1 MNREWVELM
10 MVHWLEKQALIRARG
25 QGKDNRSIC
34 SDPRFPR
41 IISLPCAGR
50 LKAKIIPYLL
60 TLLVIHFMLSK
71 FSVKNQILIFFPS
84 LCFRNRLYRRG
95 RADRETLAKY
105 NQNWACRKIFPILW
119 KMCTTITQSFVRDLS
134 SRFP

>member
-1 MNREWVELM
+1 MSWIDDGPLTWKASLNKSQR
-10 MVHWLEKQALIRARG
+10 
-25 QGKDNRSIC
+25 
-34 SDPRFPR
+34 PRQR
-41 IISLPCAGR
+41 QSL
-50 LKAKIIPYLL
+50 YLL
-60 TLLVIHFMLSK
+60 RSAIPAYHFASLRRPPKGQNNSLFTYFAGNSFHAIEIFRK
-71 FSVKNQILIFFPS
+71 KSNSHFFPS

>member
-1 MNREWVELM
+1 MSWIDDGPLTWKASLNKSQRPRQRQSLYS
-10 MVHWLEKQALIRARG
+10 L
-25 QGKDNRSIC
+25 RS
-34 SDPRFPR
+34 RFPR

-50 LKAKIIPYLL
+50 LKAIIIPYLL